1 MTRNRIRQTV
11 SARYLAQL
19 ALGVRYMR
27 GSCSQEGEDILLERL
42 HLLPSIGTYIDV
54 GAGHPF
60 RWSNTARL
68 YRKGWCGTLVE
79 PNPSRAILLKRFRGR
94 DHIVQAVVGAPATA
108 VMAAYDDPNYNTINR
123 ELVAE
128 RAECGLRPVSEFT
141 VLSESLAA
149 IQALT
154 AAKFPNPI
162 SLICVDTEGS
172 DLAVLQSGTWGDAS
186 LRPLVVVAEI
196 LDVSNIRDV
205 VDHPLVEFMQAQNF
219 VFTSR
224 LKESTVFVDRSIN

>member
-1 MTRNRIRQTV
+1 MMRDRIRQIV
-11 SARYLAQL
+11 SPRYLVQL

-68 YRKGWCGTLVE
+68 YRKGWCGTVVE
-79 PNPSRAILLKRFRGR
+79 PNPARAILLRRFRRR
-94 DHIVQAVVGAPATA
+94 DHVVQAVVGAPGTA
-108 VMAAYDDPNYNTINR
+108 IIAAYDDPNYNTINR

-128 RAECGLRPVSEFT
+128 RAKRGLRPVSEF
-141 VLSESLAA
+141 VAASDSLAA

-154 AAKFPNPI
+154 ATKFASPI
-162 SLICVDTEGS
+162 SLICVDAEGN
-172 DLAVLQSGTWGDAS
+172 DLAVLQSGTWSDAY
-186 LRPLVVVAEI
+186 LRPLAVVAEI
-196 LDVSNIRDV
+196 LDVSNIREV
-205 VDHPLVEFMQAQNF
+205 VDHPLIEFMQAQNF

-224 LKESTVFVDRSIN
+224 LKESAVFVDRSIN